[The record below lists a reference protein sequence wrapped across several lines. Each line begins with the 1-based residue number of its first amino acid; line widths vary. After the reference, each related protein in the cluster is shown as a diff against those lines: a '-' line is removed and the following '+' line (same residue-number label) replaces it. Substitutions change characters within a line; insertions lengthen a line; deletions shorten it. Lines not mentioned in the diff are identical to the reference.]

1 MQSLYVISEEL
12 AGQTESA
19 LANLAKHTLCV
30 FGVSKSLFHVWGFF
44 LFSFSFESN
53 LFDNRATTSNK
64 VGVKAFKNVLVLL
77 PFLLP

>member
-30 FGVSKSLFHVWGFF
+30 FRVSKSLFHVWGFF
-44 LFSFSFESN
+44 FFL
-53 LFDNRATTSNK
+53 
-64 VGVKAFKNVLVLL
+64 
-77 PFLLP
+77 FLLRAIYLTTGRPHLTK

>member
-12 AGQTESA
+12 TGQTESA
-19 LANLAKHTLCV
+19 LANLAKHVFCV

-44 LFSFSFESN
+44 LSFESN

-64 VGVKAFKNVLVLL
+64 IGVKAFNSVLVLL

>member
-12 AGQTESA
+12 TGQTESA

-30 FGVSKSLFHVWGFF
+30 FRVSKSLFHVGVFF

-64 VGVKAFKNVLVLL
+64 AGVKAFKNVLVLL

>member
-44 LFSFSFESN
+44 LF
-53 LFDNRATTSNK
+53 LLRAIYLTTGRPHLTK
-64 VGVKAFKNVLVLL
+64 
-77 PFLLP
+77 